1 MSWFIICYPKLSID
15 DTDWIQSIRLKH
27 DSQFNIVRPHFTLVF
42 GTNALGGREIF
53 SHAQEAIKNQRRFN
67 FALDQLEVV
76 PDVSGR
82 FSHLFLVPTK
92 GYEEMTS
99 LHDLLYTGPLGAD
112 LREDIPYIPHIG
124 IANGS
129 HEDMLQLFNVLQDER
144 RRILGTIDEVSVVF
158 FDGTNPVVDSY
169 HLELS

>member
-1 MSWFIICYPKLSID
+1 
-15 DTDWIQSIRLKH
+15 
-27 DSQFNIVRPHFTLVF
+27 
-42 GTNALGGREIF
+42 
-53 SHAQEAIKNQRRFN
+53 
-67 FALDQLEVV
+67 
-76 PDVSGR
+76 
-82 FSHLFLVPTK
+82 
-92 GYEEMTS
+92 MTS